1 VVSDDLVKQALAE
14 LGDIV
19 RCRCHAAYTDRKLH
33 DPDCNCDSA
42 EALQIVSGRI
52 EALQAQL
59 AERDKAC
66 AEWAEVSQRNYQRAK
81 TAEADRD
88 QWRSMWEKEQTDN
101 EQLQAQL
108 ADEMQLYAE
117 WRGRAE
123 ALQTERD
130 EAAML
135 LSLHMKRATAA
146 EAQLAK
152 AREDG
157 FAQGLLAASTKVPDH
172 ADKARILALIDTP
185 APSPDALVKA
195 ALEYAK
201 HLCQKNAN
209 RCQFAHE
216 DGRHMLAIVCR
227 DDIRA
232 AATDPATVAAIIER
246 AGK

>member
-42 EALQIVSGRI
+42 EALQIVSGCI
-52 EALQAQL
+52 EALQSQL

-66 AEWAEVSQRNYQRAK
+66 VEWAEVSQRHYQRAK

-108 ADEMQLYAE
+108 ADGSFYQEKDIDAMID
-117 WRGRAE
+117 RA
-123 ALQTERD
+123 QR
-130 EAAML
+130 
-135 LSLHMKRATAA
+135 A

-152 AREDG
+152 ARED
-157 FAQGLLAASTKVPDH
+157 ALREAAGAITSEINNRHYLGVLRQRDRKDL
-172 ADKARILALIDTP
+172 KFIRERILALLDTPTP

-195 ALEYAK
+195 ALEWAAK
-201 HLCQKNAN
+201 KIDARKSVL
-209 RCQFAHE
+209 E
-216 DGRHMLAIVCR
+216 VGTELSGR
-227 DDIRA
+227 IRA